1 MPRSGNSFL
10 GRGLSLEIAYICR
23 MKSIR
28 ILIMLGML
36 SGAATTAEGQ
46 NSQLYLQK
54 ADSASLYI
62 EKENW
67 QEAERVIREALRLEP
82 ANFNNSLLLNNLG
95 RVMQQCG
102 RDQEALENFDLAL
115 CLAPSNSTIRY
126 NRGVTLMSLG
136 KYGEAADDFT
146 ASLSNEGTRQGAMLM
161 RGFCNAALGKR
172 KEAREDFEGV
182 LALDSENADALEGMA
197 DILLA
202 EGDSATALECL
213 DKALAKRPSP
223 ELYLRAGSLQ
233 LSQDKQEN
241 AAETIREG
249 IAAYPEYGN
258 LYLLRA
264 LLHQQRYQ
272 TAEMEADIRTGMGKG
287 GDISL
292 FPGLDARKKRNVK
305 K

>member
-1 MPRSGNSFL
+1 MSFL
-10 GRGLSLEIAYICR
+10 LS
-23 MKSIR
+23 
-28 ILIMLGML
+28 
-36 SGAATTAEGQ
+36 AAAFTATGQ

-102 RDQEALENFDLAL
+102 KDQEALENFNLAL

-172 KEAREDFEGV
+172 KEARDDFEGV
-182 LALDSENADALEGMA
+182 LSLDSENADALEGMA
-197 DILLA
+197 DILLSEGKNA
-202 EGDSATALECL
+202 EALECL
-213 DKALAKRPSP
+213 EKVLAKHPSP

-233 LSQDKQEN
+233 LSQEQPEK

-249 IAAYPEYGN
+249 IVAYPEYGN

-264 LLHQQRYQ
+264 MLHKLRYQ
-272 TAEMEADIRTGMGKG
+272 TAEMEADIRTGTGKR